1 MTENFTAAEVR
12 AMMPNHKQ
20 SAETNKDRMMNYI
33 RRKVK
38 GSAIA
43 NNNSVGVSCRECM
56 ATTLNEIIRDLH
68 EAGFKT
74 VYDCEY
80 DWLEI
85 RW

>member
-1 MTENFTAAEVR
+1 MSLDFTATEVR
-12 AMMPNHKQ
+12 VMMPGRKQ
-20 SAETNKDRMMNYI
+20 SIETSKDRMMNYI

-56 ATTLNEIIRDLH
+56 ATTLNEIIHDLH

-74 VYDCEY
+74 VYDYEY

>member
-1 MTENFTAAEVR
+1 MNFTAAEVR
-12 AMMPNHKQ
+12 AMMPSHKQ
-20 SAETNKDRMMNYI
+20 NVETKKDQMMNYI
-33 RRKVK
+33 QRKVK

-43 NNNSVGVSCRECM
+43 NGNSVGVSCRDCR
-56 ATTLNEIIRDLH
+56 ATSLNEIIQELH